1 MSGTLL
7 YRLPPHMLCIPLVP
21 SLSPVFLLRLIC
33 LLVLSSFGRC
43 SGSLKDQIPPH
54 LVDDHLQKFFFWGG
68 VFWVCLVCWCDLVSK
83 VYASWRNRKKTGLL
97 IHLSAMRKVAALC
110 FPHQGGCL
118 GCLPHPS
125 EWELCCFLVV
135 FLYACC

>member
-1 MSGTLL
+1 
-7 YRLPPHMLCIPLVP
+7 
-21 SLSPVFLLRLIC
+21 
-33 LLVLSSFGRC
+33 
-43 SGSLKDQIPPH
+43 
-54 LVDDHLQKFFFWGG
+54 
-68 VFWVCLVCWCDLVSK
+68 
-83 VYASWRNRKKTGLL
+83 LL